1 MIVKVSTRTAGL
13 VACLLLAAFC
23 ILPFFWILSTSL
35 KPDDAIFSITPQ
47 WIPAQPTLVHFQQL
61 LNGTPFARYFLNSVI
76 VSTVTAFWSVLVGI
90 CSAYA
95 FSRYRFA
102 GRGFWFRIVLSLQI
116 FPYVVLV
123 IPLYV
128 LLYRLHLIDS
138 YWGLIIAYATF
149 SLPFAVYML
158 KGYLDSVPRELDE
171 AAQIDGCST
180 FTALLRVVL
189 PAAMPGVIATFL
201 FSFVTAWNEYLFA
214 LTFITSTDMRTLPL
228 GLALF
233 FGEFTTQWGLIMAAA
248 VTTSLP
254 VVLIFLFLQRYLVAG
269 WTAGATKG

>member
-1 MIVKVSTRTAGL
+1 MIATVSARAAGL

-35 KPDDAIFSITPQ
+35 KPDDAIFSLTPQ
-47 WIPAQPTLVHFQQL
+47 WIPTQPTLAHFQQL
-61 LNGTPFARYFLNSVI
+61 LSGTPFARYFFNSI
-76 VSTVTAFWSVLVGI
+76 LVSTVTAFWSVLVGI

-102 GRGFWFRIVLSLQI
+102 GHGFWFRIVLSLQI

>member
-1 MIVKVSTRTAGL
+1 MMGVAASRIAGL
-13 VACLLLAAFC
+13 FACVLLAAFC

-35 KPDDAIFSITPQ
+35 KPDDAIFSLTPR
-47 WIPAQPTLVHFQQL
+47 WIPPHPTLIHFQQL
-61 LNGTPFARYFLNSVI
+61 LGDTPFVRYFLNSI
-76 VSTVTAFWSVLVGI
+76 LVSTVTAFWSVLVGI
-90 CSAYA
+90 CGAYA

-102 GRGFWFRIVLSLQI
+102 GSGFWFRVVLSLQI

-128 LLYRLHLIDS
+128 LLYRLHLINS
-138 YWGLIIAYATF
+138 YWSLIIAYATF

-171 AAQIDGCST
+171 AAQIDGCGLLS
-180 FTALLRVVL
+180 ALLRVVL

-201 FSFVTAWNEYLFA
+201 FAFVTAWNEYLFA

-233 FGEFTTQWGLIMAAA
+233 FGEYTTQWGLIMAAA
-248 VTTSLP
+248 VATSLP
-254 VVLIFLFLQRYLVAG
+254 VVFIFLFLQRYLVAG

>member
-1 MIVKVSTRTAGL
+1 MITTITARTAGL
-13 VACLLLAAFC
+13 VACVLLAAFC
-23 ILPFFWILSTSL
+23 VLPFFWILSTSL

-47 WIPAQPTLVHFQQL
+47 WIPTHPTLGHFQQL
-61 LNGTPFARYFLNSVI
+61 LNGTPFARYFLNSMI

-95 FSRYRFA
+95 FSRYRFV
-102 GRGFWFRIVLSLQI
+102 GHGFWFRIVLSLQI

-180 FTALLRVVL
+180 FVALVRVVL

-201 FSFVTAWNEYLFA
+201 FGFVTAWNEYLFA

>member
-1 MIVKVSTRTAGL
+1 MIATISARAAGL

-35 KPDDAIFSITPQ
+35 KPDDAIFSITPR
-47 WIPAQPTLVHFQQL
+47 WIPTQPTLAHFQQL
-61 LNGTPFARYFLNSVI
+61 LNGTPFARYFLNSI
-76 VSTVTAFWSVLVGI
+76 LVSTVTAFWSVLVGI

-102 GRGFWFRIVLSLQI
+102 GYGFWFRIVLSLQI

-201 FSFVTAWNEYLFA
+201 FGFVTAWNEYLFA